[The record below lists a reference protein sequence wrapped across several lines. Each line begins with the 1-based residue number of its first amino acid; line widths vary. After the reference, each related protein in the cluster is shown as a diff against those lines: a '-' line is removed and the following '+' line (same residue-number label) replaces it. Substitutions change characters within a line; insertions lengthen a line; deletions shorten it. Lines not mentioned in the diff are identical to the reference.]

1 MEGAEGWGECVAG
14 EKPDYSPEYVDGAQ
28 DVLMRHMLPRLLDR
42 DLAAANVA
50 KALAWVHG
58 HHMAKAAIEMAVLD
72 AELRARGESFAHFF
86 GAVRKEVDCGVS
98 VGIQP
103 SIPDLLQVVGGFLGQ
118 GYRRVKLKIKAGRGV
133 EEGGAVGGK
142 VGDGA
147 LQGGADTACKLAGAG
162 HSAQVASLGP

>member
-28 DVLMRHMLPRLLDR
+28 DVLMRHLLPRLLDR
-42 DLAAANVA
+42 DLAAADVA

-72 AELRARGESFAHFF
+72 AELRARGESVAHFF
-86 GAVRKEVDCGVS
+86 GPVRKEVDCGVS

-103 SIPDLLQVVGGFLGQ
+103 SVPDLLQSVGALPGQ
-118 GYRRVKLKIKAGRGV
+118 AYRRVEVQVKPGR
-133 EEGGAVGGK
+133 EGGQGRPGREKFGAVPRPVGGETREQMRC
-142 VGDGA
+142 A
-147 LQGGADTACKLAGAG
+147 EA
-162 HSAQVASLGP
+162 